1 MEKVLS
7 QRLRDSLA
15 KVILGKPEAVEL
27 LVAAVCAGGHVLI
40 EDAPGTGKTT
50 LAKALALACG
60 LDFHR
65 IQFTPDIMPAD
76 ITGGAV
82 WIASQSQFQFHAGP
96 IFTNVLLADEINR
109 ASPRTQSALLEA
121 MEEHQVTLDGECHLL
136 PAPFLVLAT
145 QNPLEFH
152 GVFPLPEAQLD
163 RFMVKISLGYPD
175 AITEKR
181 ILFSHQYK
189 EPVQDLVAIMDEETL
204 VLWQEQVRQVFVD
217 DSLGHYIVDLIHA
230 LRAHPSIRIPPS
242 PRAGM
247 MLFRMAQSFAFL
259 EGLDHIRP
267 EHIQKAWEPVLSHR
281 IQLRNESNSQ
291 KVNVVL
297 AEVLHRIAIP
307 L

>member
-1 MEKVLS
+1 MEKV
-7 QRLRDSLA
+7 QTQQLRTSLA
-15 KVILGKPEAVEL
+15 NVILGKAEAVDL

-50 LAKALALACG
+50 LAKALAMACG

-121 MEEHQVTLDGECHLL
+121 MEEHQVTLDGESHLL
-136 PAPFLVLAT
+136 PSPFIVLAT

-175 AITEKR
+175 PSTEKK
-181 ILFSHQYK
+181 ILFSHQHK
-189 EPVQDLVAIMDEETL
+189 EPLQDLVAIMDEKTL
-204 VLWQEQVRQVFVD
+204 IHWQQRVRDVYVD
-217 DSLGHYIVDLIHA
+217 DVLGQYIVDLVHT
-230 LRAHPSIRIPPS
+230 LRSHSSIRIPPS

-281 IQLRNESNSQ
+281 IQLRNENSYQ
-291 KVNVVL
+291 KILSVL
-297 AEVLHRIAIP
+297 ADVLQRVAIP